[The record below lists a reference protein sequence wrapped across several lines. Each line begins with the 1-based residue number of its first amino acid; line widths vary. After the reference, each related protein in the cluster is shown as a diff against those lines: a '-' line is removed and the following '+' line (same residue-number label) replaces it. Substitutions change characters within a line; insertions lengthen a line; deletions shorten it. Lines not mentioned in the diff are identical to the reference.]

1 MIGFL
6 EVGAIVLGIFAI
18 INYIK
23 RYNIS
28 SQTVVGVT
36 GGLGSGKSYLCVLL
50 ACRAIGKARFHWFLK
65 FLKCKLLRRSVPEKP
80 YLYSNIPI
88 KSRAF
93 RPLTRE
99 HLLCEDRIEEYSIV
113 MIDEIGSV
121 ASQYDFDNPN
131 VVGALHWFVRFFRHI
146 IGGRFFINDQSSSN
160 IVKCVRVR
168 LNVVY
173 NLENFRRW
181 FKITPWC
188 KIDIEPLKMSED
200 IQNTN
205 NVSSR
210 QKKEF
215 LFFLAPYRWI
225 KFLRR
230 YDSRCYSII
239 YDCVPKINS
248 HEGIKIRSDLKTN
261 RFISLEISD
270 QQVKKLVQTGKY
282 TLKDLESIQRK
293 FNLNLGFRPEIK
305 ETYKKAIND
314 SLKERL
320 EAVKSKVN
328 KVA

>member
-1 MIGFL
+1 MLSFI
-6 EVGAIVLGIFAI
+6 EVGLLVLAIFAI

-23 RYNIS
+23 RYSIS
-28 SQTVVGVT
+28 GQTVVGVS

-50 ACRAIGKARFHWFLK
+50 AVRAIGKARFHWCLAFI
-65 FLKCKLLRRSVPEKP
+65 KCKLLRRPIPEKP

-88 KSRAF
+88 KSKAF

-99 HLLCEDRIEEYSIV
+99 HLLCEDRIEEYSVIL
-113 MIDEIGSV
+113 IDEIGSV

-131 VVGALHWFVRFFRHI
+131 VAGALSWFVRFFRHI
-146 IGGRFFINDQSSSN
+146 IGGRFFVNDQSSSN

-181 FKITPWC
+181 FKFTPWV
-188 KIDIEPLKMSED
+188 KIDIEPLKMTED

-215 LFFLAPYRWI
+215 LFFLAAYKWM
-225 KFLRR
+225 KFARR
-230 YDSRCYSII
+230 YDSRCYSIL
-239 YDCVPKINS
+239 YDSVPKINS
-248 HEGIKIRSDLKTN
+248 HEAIKVRSDLKTN

-270 QQVKKLVQTGKY
+270 SQVQKLIDKGTFS
-282 TLKDLESIQRK
+282 LKDLVSIQK
-293 FNLNLGFRPEIK
+293 KYNLNLGFRPEIK
-305 ETYKKAIND
+305 ETYKKAVND
-314 SLKERL
+314 SLKTRL
-320 EAVKSKVN
+320 EAVKAKVN
-328 KVA
+328 KIA